1 MVRRTKEDAEIT
13 RRHIIDAARRVF
25 LECGVSRTT
34 LEKIASAAGVTR
46 GAVYW
51 HFRNKTE
58 LFFAMR
64 EQAILP
70 FVDRVIFDE
79 ADENPLA
86 GIEAAL
92 REIIQILVDQP
103 ATRETFEIIS
113 FKCEYVD
120 EFAAMMQ
127 CTAGQMDFLRQ
138 LTEAYARAGLRGVLR
153 GGLTPAALAYDTFLF
168 VGGLIKNWLASA
180 PGEPYRADVDAMIRT
195 HVALRRA

>member
-1 MVRRTKEDAEIT
+1 MVRKTKEDAEIT
-13 RRHIIDAARRVF
+13 RLHLIEAARRVF

-70 FVDRVIFDE
+70 FVDRVIFHETDE
-79 ADENPLA
+79 DPLA

-120 EFAAMMQ
+120 EFDDMMH

-138 LTEAYARAGLRGVLR
+138 LTEAYSRAGQRGVLR
-153 GGLTPAALAYDTFLF
+153 AGLEPEALAYDSFLF

-180 PGEPYRADVDAMIRT
+180 PGEHFRAEVNALIST
-195 HVALRRA
+195 HVLLRRA